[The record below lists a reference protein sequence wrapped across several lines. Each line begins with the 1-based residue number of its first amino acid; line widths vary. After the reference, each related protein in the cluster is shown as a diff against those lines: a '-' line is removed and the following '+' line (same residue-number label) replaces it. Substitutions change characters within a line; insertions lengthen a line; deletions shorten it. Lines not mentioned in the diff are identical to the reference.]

1 MNRRP
6 DGHSAQQSQ
15 QASMDV
21 GLPASSDQSSTD
33 MYYIALDEN
42 RSEEK
47 NESTRVQATH
57 LKGGEGSAG
66 GL

>member
-21 GLPASSDQSSTD
+21 GLPASSDQSSTH

-42 RSEEK
+42 RREEK
-47 NESTRVQATH
+47 DESDRVQPTN
-57 LKGGEGSAG
+57 LKD
-66 GL
+66 